1 MDEMIIQPK
10 EENKIEE
17 FIKKRTREFEDE
29 MAQLRER
36 NVRELS
42 YDLRRRDD
50 SWVNKQP
57 KKASFACI

>member
-1 MDEMIIQPK
+1 MDEMTIQPK

-17 FIKKRTREFEDE
+17 FIKKRTKEFEDE

-50 SWVNKQP
+50 SWVNK
-57 KKASFACI
+57 